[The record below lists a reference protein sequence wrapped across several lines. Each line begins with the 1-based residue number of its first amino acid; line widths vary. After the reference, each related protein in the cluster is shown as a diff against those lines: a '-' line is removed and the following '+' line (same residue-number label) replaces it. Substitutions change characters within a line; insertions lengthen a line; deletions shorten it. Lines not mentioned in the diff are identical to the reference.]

1 MEEKKKG
8 LLIVISGPSGT
19 GKGTICK
26 SLVEKGNFLISV
38 SATTRQPR
46 KGEVEGVNYYFL
58 TKEEFKSKI
67 ENDDFIEYAE
77 VYGNYYGTP
86 KSKALNYIEN
96 GINVILEIDIQ
107 GALNVKKSYPDG
119 VFIFILPPSM
129 DELKNRISSR
139 GSETQKSLMIRFKS
153 AYEEIKYASKY
164 NYVVV
169 NDTVDMAVKRIQ
181 SIIIAEQCRTDRVKG
196 NILGLEEEIINEW
209 FNDQSIRSGFIKKSW

>member
-1 MEEKKKG
+1 MDEKKG

-26 SLVEKGNFLISV
+26 SLVGKGDFLISV

-46 KGEVEGVNYYFL
+46 QGEVDGVNYYFL
-58 TKEEFKSKI
+58 TKEEFKTKI

-86 KSKALNYIEN
+86 KSKVLDCIKN

-107 GALNVKKSYPDG
+107 GALKVKKTCPDG
-119 VFIFILPPSM
+119 VFIFVIPPSM
-129 DELKNRISSR
+129 DELRKRISNR
-139 GSETQKSLMIRFKS
+139 GTETPQSLMLRFRS
-153 AYEEIKYASKY
+153 AYEEIKYISRY

-181 SIIIAEQCRTDRVKG
+181 SIIIAEQCRADRRKG
-196 NILGLEEEIINEW
+196 KILDLEEEIIDE
-209 FNDQSIRSGFIKKSW
+209 